1 MSVTLGKDICSNLTS
16 AESREWLITNGIG
29 SYGAGTISGLLTRR
43 YHGLLIAA
51 LNPPTQRTLMLT
63 KLNETVAYNNLD
75 YDLYSDRFED
85 ETIFPHGYQHIEQFY
100 LDGTTPVWQYR
111 LGDAILEK
119 RIWMQQKENTTYIR
133 YTFTEGTQPLKLSL
147 NALVNYRDHHGDTC
161 GGNWQMQIDTVDRGI
176 KVEAY
181 PDAIAFYLLA
191 VSDSSN
197 AVDWT
202 LHQAWYRNFL
212 LAIEKYRGL
221 ACCEDN
227 LLAGGCSVTLNPGES
242 ITIVVSTKENPNL
255 DIKSAWQQHHTYE
268 RELLTQAR
276 TLFKNTE
283 SKSRPEWIEQLTL
296 AANQF
301 IVDRSTADE
310 GKTIIAGYPWFTDWG
325 RDTMISLPGLTL
337 TIGRAEVARSIL
349 RTFAQ
354 YVDRGMLP
362 NVFPDGGETPEYNTV
377 DATLWYF
384 EAIYSYYLHT
394 EDKSLIK
401 ELFPILGTIITNY
414 RQGTRYNIHQDTDG
428 LIYAGETGVQL
439 TWMDAKVDDWVVTPR
454 IGKPVEINALW
465 YNALI
470 IMERLAQVMGQPKQ
484 EYSELAASVRQ
495 GFQRFW
501 SDRLGYCYDVLDTDD
516 GNDPSLRPNQIFA
529 VSLPAI
535 DAPPLLNPQQQQ
547 SVVDTVAKELLTPYG
562 LRSLSAQH
570 PDYKGI
576 YGGDR
581 TTRDGQYH
589 QGTTWGWLIGHF
601 IQAHLKVYRQP
612 ETAMTYLTPMAEHL
626 LTGCVGNLSEIFD
639 GDSPFTPRGC
649 FAQAWSVAEVL
660 RSWELTISSQILNYK
675 D

>member
-1 MSVTLGKDICSNLTS
+1 MSVTLGEDICRNLTP

-43 YHGLLIAA
+43 YHGLLIAS
-51 LNPPTQRTLMLT
+51 LKPPTQRTLMLT

-85 ETIFPHGYQHIEQFY
+85 GTIFPHGYKYIEQFF

-133 YTFTEGTQPLKLSL
+133 YTFKDGSQSLKLSL
-147 NALVNYRDHHGDTC
+147 NALVNYRDHHGDTHAD
-161 GGNWQMQIDTVDRGI
+161 NWQMQIDPVDRGI
-176 KVEAY
+176 KVQA
-181 PDAIAFYLLA
+181 DRNAIAFYLLA
-191 VSDSSN
+191 VSNSGN
-197 AVDWT
+197 AINWT
-202 LHQAWYRNFL
+202 HNHVWYRNFL

-221 ACCEDN
+221 TCCEDH

-242 ITIVVSTKENPNL
+242 ITVVASTKANPNL
-255 DIKSAWQQHHTYE
+255 DIESAWQQHHTYE
-268 RELLTQAR
+268 QELLTQAR
-276 TLFKNTE
+276 STLFKNTE
-283 SKSRPEWIEQLTL
+283 LQSRPEWIEQLTL

-301 IVDRSTADE
+301 IVDRSTAEE

-394 EDKSLIK
+394 KDKGLIE
-401 ELFPILGTIITNY
+401 ELFPILSTIITNY
-414 RQGTRYNIHQDTDG
+414 RQGTRYNIHQDSDG

-470 IMERLAQVMGQPKQ
+470 IMERLAQIVGQPQ
-484 EYSELAASVRQ
+484 EYTELAASVRQ

-501 SDRLGYCYDVLDTDD
+501 SDRLGYCYDVLDTDN

-535 DAPPLLNPQQQQ
+535 DAPPLLNRQQQQ
-547 SVVDTVAKELLTPYG
+547 SVVDRVAKELLTPYG
-562 LRSLSAQH
+562 LRSLSPQDSAYQ
-570 PDYKGI
+570 GI

-581 TTRDGQYH
+581 RERDGQYH

-612 ETAMTYLTPMAEHL
+612 QTAIAYLNPMAEHL
-626 LTGCVGNLSEIFD
+626 STGCIGNISEIFD

-660 RSWELTISSQILNYK
+660 RSWELIQSNS
-675 D
+675 

>member
-1 MSVTLGKDICSNLTS
+1 MSVTLGKDICSNLAAT
-16 AESREWLITNGIG
+16 ESREWLITNGIG
-29 SYGAGTISGLLTRR
+29 GYGAGTISGLLTRR
-43 YHGLLIAA
+43 YHGLLIAS

-63 KLNETVAYNNLD
+63 KLNETVAYNDLD
-75 YDLYSDRFED
+75 YDLYSDRFGD
-85 ETIFPHGYQHIEQFY
+85 GTIFPHGYKYIEQFF
-100 LDGTTPVWQYR
+100 LEGTTPVWQYR

-119 RIWMQQKENTTYIR
+119 RIWMQQQENTTYIR
-133 YTFTEGTQPLKLSL
+133 YTFKDGSQSLKLSL
-147 NALVNYRDHHGDTC
+147 NALVNYRDHHGDTHAD
-161 GGNWQMQIDTVDRGI
+161 NWQMQIDPVDRGI
-176 KVEAY
+176 KVKA
-181 PDAIAFYLLA
+181 DRNAIAFYLLA
-191 VSDSSN
+191 VSDSSD

-221 ACCEDN
+221 TCCEDH
-227 LLAGGCSVTLNPGES
+227 LLAGGCSVTLNPEES
-242 ITIVVSTKENPNL
+242 ITVVASTKANPNL
-255 DIKSAWQQHHTYE
+255 DIESAWQQHHTYE
-268 RELLTQAR
+268 QKLLTQAG

-301 IVDRSTADE
+301 IVDRSTTADD

-394 EDKSLIK
+394 KDKDLIG
-401 ELFPILGTIITNY
+401 ELFPILNEIIANY
-414 RQGTRYNIHQDTDG
+414 SQGTRYNIHQDTDG

-470 IMERLAQVMGQPKQ
+470 IMERLAQIVGQPQ
-484 EYSELAASVRQ
+484 EYTELAASVRK

-516 GNDPSLRPNQIFA
+516 GNDGSLRPNQIFA

-547 SVVDTVAKELLTPYG
+547 SVVDRVAKELLTPYG
-562 LRSLSAQH
+562 LRSLSPQ
-570 PDYKGI
+570 DSNYQGI

-581 TTRDGQYH
+581 HQRDGQYH

-601 IQAHLKVYRQP
+601 IQAHLKVYQQP
-612 ETAMTYLTPMAEHL
+612 QTAIAYLNPMAEHL
-626 LTGCVGNLSEIFD
+626 STGCIGNISEIFD

-660 RSWELTISSQILNYK
+660 RSWELIHNNS
-675 D
+675 